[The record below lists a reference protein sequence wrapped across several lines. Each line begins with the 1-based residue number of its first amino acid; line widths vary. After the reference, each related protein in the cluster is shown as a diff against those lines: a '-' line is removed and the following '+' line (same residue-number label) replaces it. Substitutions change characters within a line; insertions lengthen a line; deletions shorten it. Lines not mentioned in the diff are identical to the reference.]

1 MLYLRQP
8 DELVQLLHGVRLRF
22 LFRCIRWSGSAR
34 RRLLLQT
41 LSRPGYR
48 RRREGRVLLPRILSL
63 PGDPGEQI
71 PVASRHQTGI
81 KLSRTVSSASP
92 AAFCFTAPVQS
103 GHPVVQRIIQQGLH
117 LPQGIV
123 CAPEGILAGRHGR
136 YDLLPSFC
144 KSIDRGLR
152 FFQPAGRF
160 RPLPP
165 PGSRSSGAGLTARR
179 LCGLSLFFFG
189 GGTVRLLPA
198 LSGPKGQSP
207 RVCTCCTG
215 FFIPVSE
222 KIPVHTVQK
231 PPLRILQCLEP
242 FLLFFPFTGFFRP
255 HPLSLFI
262 SSFQKTQTRL
272 LPGRTKTACFFR
284 VLHTPA
290 SDIVRFVQAIQ
301 HQYNILF
308 REFLVHLP

>member
-22 LFRCIRWSGSAR
+22 LFRCIRWSGSACR
-34 RRLLLQT
+34 SRLLQA

-160 RPLPP
+160 RPFLP
-165 PGSRSSGAGLTARR
+165 PGSRSSGAGLTVR
-179 LCGLSLFFFG
+179 LLCRLSLLFSG
-189 GGTVRLLPA
+189 GSAVRLLPA
-198 LSGPKGQSP
+198 LSGSKGQNSL
-207 RVCTCCTG
+207 RVCICTG
-215 FFIPVSE
+215 FFIPLSE
-222 KIPVHTVQK
+222 EISVHAVQK
-231 PPLRILQCLEP
+231 PPLRVLQCLEP
-242 FLLFFPFTGFFRP
+242 FLLFFPFPGFFRP

-262 SSFQKTQTRL
+262 SFFQKFQTKL
-272 LPGRTKTACFFR
+272 LPGRT
-284 VLHTPA
+284 
-290 SDIVRFVQAIQ
+290 
-301 HQYNILF
+301 
-308 REFLVHLP
+308 